1 MTELIIPMAGE
12 GRRFQDVGITTP
24 KPLIDVCGSK
34 MFSLVVKNL
43 NYPWI
48 QSITLVSR
56 FGSELDSEVQELSK
70 ALNKRV
76 RHLAINEV
84 SQGPADTARMA
95 VEEFEIA
102 GSILIANSD
111 QLVNPNLDI
120 RPKTENLDGWI
131 PTFQNS
137 DPKWSYLQMDEFGYV
152 SRIAEKVVISSH
164 ATAGIY
170 FFQSASTF
178 SQLVTEME
186 RNEIRTNGELYVA
199 PAYNLLIEKNGRVLN
214 IDLGNYGENFWGIG
228 TPQDLNSFVNS
239 PSSDLIVR
247 LTNDKAGR

>member
-12 GRRFQDVGITTP
+12 GRRFQEVGITTP

-48 QSITLVSR
+48 QSVTLISR
-56 FGSELDSEVQELSK
+56 FGAELDSEIQGLSK
-70 ALNKRV
+70 VLNKPV
-76 RHLAINEV
+76 RHLSIPEV

-95 VEEFEIA
+95 VEEFNIE
-102 GSILIANSD
+102 GPILIANSD
-111 QLVNPNLDI
+111 QLVDPNFSI
-120 RPKTENLDGWI
+120 RPQADGLDGWI

-152 SRIAEKVVISSH
+152 SQIAEKVVISCH
-164 ATAGIY
+164 ATAGLY

-178 SQLVTEME
+178 RDLVNEME
-186 RNEIRTNGELYVA
+186 RDGIRTNGELYVA
-199 PAYNLLIEKNGRVLN
+199 PAYNLLISKGGRVLSV
-214 IDLGNYGENFWGIG
+214 DLGDYGENFWGIG
-228 TPQDLNSFVNS
+228 TPQDLKDFLNSSARSKV
-239 PSSDLIVR
+239 IKM
-247 LTNDKAGR
+247 TNDRIGL